1 MRIGVDVPP
10 LREDGTLLDSKELMA
25 KAKMI
30 EDAGLDGIWTGDASY
45 FRGQYTEVD
54 PLQWSV
60 VAAAGTNHIEVGL
73 TVLQVPLREP
83 VDLAQRLLTIHALTN
98 GRFTAGVGAGST
110 LRGAFQAVHV
120 DYENR
125 FKIFH
130 SHMDKIRRLLN
141 GEEVDDAVIPPFP
154 GTEGGP
160 RFVLGAWSSPVSLK
174 RAVRDYDGWMS
185 SSGLTNIKVM
195 GEGIKR
201 YRDMGG
207 QRAMTTT
214 CRVDLTAPDEKL
226 DEDSSF
232 TLICGPKEAADRLN
246 RLVELGFDDVC
257 LRFVDRNEEASKRRR
272 NFTMDDLE
280 LIRSLLPKDPSSA
293 VEPIL
298 PEVTAA

>member
-10 LREDGTLLDSKELMA
+10 LRADGTLLDAKELMA

-45 FRGQYTEVD
+45 YRGQYTEVD
-54 PLQWSV
+54 PLQWSL
-60 VAAAGTNHIEVGL
+60 VAAAGTERIEVGL

-83 VDLAQRLLTIHALTN
+83 VDLAQRLLTIHALSN

-110 LRGAFQAVHV
+110 LRGAFEAVHV

-130 SHMDKIRRLLN
+130 AHMDKIRRLLN

-160 RFVLGAWSSPVSLK
+160 RFVLGAWSSPVSLT

-185 SSGLTNIKVM
+185 SSGLTSITVM
-195 GEGIKR
+195 SEGIAR
-201 YRDMGG
+201 YRDLGG

-214 CRVDLTAPDEKL
+214 CRIDLSAPDEKL
-226 DEDSSF
+226 DEDGPF
-232 TLICGPKEAADRLN
+232 TLICGPAEAEERLG
-246 RLVELGFDDVC
+246 RLAELGFDDVC
-257 LRFVDRNEEASKRRR
+257 LRFVDRNEAPSQRRR
-272 NFTMDDLE
+272 SFTSEDLE
-280 LIRSLLPKDPSSA
+280 QIRSLLPKDQNSVVQPLAS
-293 VEPIL
+293 P
-298 PEVTAA
+298 AAAA